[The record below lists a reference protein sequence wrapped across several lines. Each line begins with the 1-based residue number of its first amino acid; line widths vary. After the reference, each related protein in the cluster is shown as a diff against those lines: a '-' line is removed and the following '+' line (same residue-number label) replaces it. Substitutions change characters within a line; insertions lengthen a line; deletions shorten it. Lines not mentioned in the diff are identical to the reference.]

1 MLSSLTIKHY
11 AIIDE
16 LELEFSKG
24 LTALTGETG
33 AGKSI
38 LLGALGLVL
47 GDRADSAS
55 IKQSCSH
62 AEITAGFDLQNIPAA
77 AHWLTDHGLDA
88 DDECILR
95 RRIARDGRSRA
106 FVNGTPVNLQTLRE
120 LGERLIDIHGQHEHQ
135 SLMKNTTQRQL
146 LDDYAAHPSLLAAVR
161 ESFEAMKQT
170 QQSLARLEQ
179 NAGERND
186 RVDLLRFQTQEL
198 ELLALAENEYAEL
211 NEKHARLAN
220 AEKITRIVHQAINDL
235 YSAEETNVLSL
246 LSHHL
251 TALSDIAEIDDAV
264 VPAVDMLQ
272 EANVQL
278 EECIAHL
285 RHYFDEVELDPAE
298 LATID
303 QRIQNILDLSRKHRV
318 EPEQLPAVLLQL
330 STELDEVSH
339 ADERLDEMRSQY
351 EAQQQRY
358 QSAARE
364 LSTSRQ
370 QAADKL
376 SSKITKAMQT
386 LGMKGG
392 KFVVELSSCTESASI
407 NGIDRVDFTVSANAG
422 QACKSLAR
430 VASGGEL
437 ARISLAIQMIAA
449 TQCRIP
455 TMIFDEVDSGVG
467 GGVAEIVGKQLRLL
481 GNNYQVVCITHL
493 PQVASQAH
501 HHLRV
506 HKQSVRKQTQTHVYP
521 LDRRERIEE
530 IARMLSGMEI
540 TEQSLAHAA
549 DMITRAQAAPSIDTD
564 QAVKA

>member
-1 MLSSLTIKHY
+1 MLTNLTIKHY

-16 LELEFSKG
+16 LELEFSDG
-24 LTALTGETG
+24 LTVLTGETG

-47 GDRADSAS
+47 GDRADTSS

-77 AHWLTDHGLDA
+77 VNWLQRHDLDA

-95 RRIARDGRSRA
+95 RRVARDGRSRA
-106 FVNGTPVNLQTLRE
+106 FVNGTPVNVQTLRE

-146 LDDYAAHPSLLAAVR
+146 LDDYADHPSLLAAVR
-161 ESFEAMKQT
+161 ESFDAMKQT
-170 QQSLARLEQ
+170 EQSLKQLEQ
-179 NAGERND
+179 DSSDRSN

-235 YSAEETNVLSL
+235 YSDEETNVLSL

-251 TALSDIAEIDDAV
+251 TSLTDIAEIDDALG
-264 VPAVDMLQ
+264 PAIEMLQ

-278 EECIAHL
+278 EECVAHL
-285 RHYFDEVELDPAE
+285 RHYFDELELDPTE

-303 QRIQNILDLSRKHRV
+303 QRIQSILDLSRKHRV
-318 EPEQLPAVLLQL
+318 EPDQLTDVLLRL
-330 STELDEVSH
+330 STELDDVSH
-339 ADERLDEMRSQY
+339 AGERLDELRAQNQ
-351 EAQQQRY
+351 AQQQQY
-358 QSAARE
+358 QSAASK
-364 LSTSRQ
+364 LSISRR
-370 QAADKL
+370 QAADQL
-376 SSKITKAMQT
+376 NSKISDAMQT

-392 KFVVELSSCTESASI
+392 TFSIKLSSDTESASVH
-407 NGIDRVDFTVSANAG
+407 GIDKVEFTVSANAG
-422 QACKSLAR
+422 QACQPLAR

-437 ARISLAIQMIAA
+437 ARISLAIQMITA

-467 GGVAEIVGKQLRLL
+467 GGVAEIVGKQLRIL
-481 GNNYQVVCITHL
+481 GNSNQVVCITHL
-493 PQVASQAH
+493 AQVASQAH
-501 HHLRV
+501 QHLRV
-506 HKQSVRKQTQTHVYP
+506 HKRSDRKQTQTNVYP
-521 LDRRERIEE
+521 LDQHERIEE

-540 TEQSLAHAA
+540 TEQSLAHAKE
-549 DMITRAQAAPSIDTD
+549 MISRAQTH
-564 QAVKA
+564 